1 MWDRGLLKTN
11 AKQALAGKWLAG
23 VAACLILTI
32 LDFVVQKE
40 NVIIKWLL
48 SSLTIWRIQYGLLST
63 LIYFALIL
71 LVCPV
76 LSVGVAR
83 YFMENR
89 QGKPPIGTIFSVF
102 QDSFV
107 NIALVNFLVQLK
119 IALGYILLIVP
130 GIIWQYRYAMVHYLL
145 AENPSM
151 TCSRAM
157 ELSRAM
163 MHGEKWN
170 YFVLEL
176 SFIGWWILAAL
187 TFGIGALFLQPY
199 IEATQAEFYAAMRAK
214 AFSMGI
220 TDENELAGFFTY
232 GE

>member
-23 VAACLILTI
+23 VAACLILNI

-48 SSLTIWRIQYGLLST
+48 SSLTIWRIQYSLLPT

-76 LSVGVAR
+76 LWVGVAR

-102 QDSFV
+102 QDNFA
-107 NIALVNFLVQLK
+107 NIALVSFLVQLK
-119 IALGYILLIVP
+119 ILIGCILLVVP
-130 GIIWQYRYAMVHYLL
+130 GIIWHFRYAMVHYLL

-170 YFVLEL
+170 YFVLWL
-176 SFIGWWILAAL
+176 SFIGWLILAAL